1 MQVGEPQ
8 QVRSAINVTPLVDV
22 VLVLLII
29 FMVMAPQLASGP
41 AVQLPETEQPE
52 EAADDTR
59 QIRVTLEQDGVV
71 WIDDA
76 RLTAEQF
83 PERIAAVARERGDFK
98 VVLHG
103 DSRLTYGEVKR
114 AMMIIEGAGFDDV
127 GLVAKRRETAGAE
140 G

>member
-8 QVRSAINVTPLVDV
+8 RVRSAINVTPLVDV

-41 AVQLPETEQPE
+41 PVRLPETDQPDG
-52 EAADDTR
+52 AGDDTR
-59 QIRVTLEQDGVV
+59 QIRVTLEQDGAV
-71 WIDDA
+71 WIDDT

-83 PERIAAVARERGDFK
+83 PERIAAAARERGDFK

-103 DSRLTYGEVKR
+103 DARLTYGEVKR
-114 AMMIIEGAGFDDV
+114 AMLIIEGAGFDDV
-127 GLVAKRRETAGAE
+127 GLVAKRRDTGDGE